1 MNNCIFTSYFC
12 FLFFIVYVFTILTFS
27 YFFYYKFPPLQIKS
41 GRVYVATEGVNAQ
54 MAVPTN
60 VLKNFQEAC
69 ESNYLFEDLLLN
81 TDHFIN
87 KKEFEETKPF
97 KSLHIR

>member
-1 MNNCIFTSYFC
+1 MWLEDLNYYHFYFFTC
-12 FLFFIVYVFTILTFS
+12 HILFTVLLSLFSISNILT
-27 YFFYYKFPPLQIKS
+27 LQIKS